1 MMKKLI
7 LWMLVISCM
16 GTIFFFSSQEATE
29 SKKVSS
35 GLIKTVV
42 KIIDFNDSLSA
53 EEIDEIS
60 ENLTFVV
67 RKGAHFS
74 AYALL
79 CILITLLL
87 TEYKILKLKRFL
99 MAVGTSFLY
108 ACSDEIHQLFVPG
121 RAFQLTD
128 LAVDT
133 AGIILGAAI
142 FFVFYTIINNIKN
155 KQTL

>member
-60 ENLTFVV
+60 ENLTFIV

-108 ACSDEIHQLFVPG
+108 ACSDEIHQIFVNG
-121 RAFQLTD
+121 RSGEIRD
-128 LAVDT
+128 VIIDT
-133 AGIILGAAI
+133 LGAI
-142 FFVFYTIINNIKN
+142 TGFFILCLISKLKKN
-155 KQTL
+155 GAKQ